1 MNFQPGLGQQQNG
14 VNAGGQTKDK
24 LADLPPMQRS
34 IIAFLDSQPKSEEG
48 THVAAIAR
56 SVGGEAHMI
65 RYAISDVPSSF
76 LQ

>member
-1 MNFQPGLGQQQNG
+1 MKFQPGLGQQQNG
-14 VNAGGQTKDK
+14 AIAGSQTKDK
-24 LADLPPMQRS
+24 FAHLPPMQKS
-34 IIAFLDSQPKSEEG
+34 IIAFLESQPQSDEG